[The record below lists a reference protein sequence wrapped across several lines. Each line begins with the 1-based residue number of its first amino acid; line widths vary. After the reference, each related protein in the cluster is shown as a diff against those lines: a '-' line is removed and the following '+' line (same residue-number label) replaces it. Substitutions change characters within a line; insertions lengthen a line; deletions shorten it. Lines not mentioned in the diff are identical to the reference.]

1 MKRAEIRQKADAYLG
16 LMGFETCA
24 YTWAGAELILFVGGR
39 PQKIRMQSGIT
50 ARDFSFRLGII
61 TGIAWAHEIKPAK
74 YRPRSSEAGER
85 ERGGSEN
92 LTTAPMGIGRSGR
105 NHPSHSF
112 A

>member
-1 MKRAEIRQKADAYLG
+1 MKRQEIRDKADAYLR
-16 LMGFETCA
+16 LMGFEPYA

-61 TGIAWAHEIKPAK
+61 TGIAWAHDIKPAK
-74 YRPRSSEAGER
+74 YRPRSSTAGER
-85 ERGGSEN
+85 ERGRTEN
-92 LTTAPMGIGRSGR
+92 LNQAPMGIGGSGR
-105 NHPSHSF
+105 DYPAHSF